1 MKEIFKSKI
10 MLLFIV
16 FVLGVT
22 YINSMQL
29 SNFENSDEVAIST
42 SEDYKIKKSI

>member
-29 SNFENSDEVAIST
+29 SNFESSDEVAIST